1 MATEQLR
8 VKDRR
13 TYTVFGLLAAGSRFT
28 DDYGADDAVRQ
39 YLELHPDAD
48 EKAVRDELD
57 AELAKHAA

>member
-1 MATEQLR
+1 MTTEQLR
-8 VKDRR
+8 VKDPR
-13 TYTVFGLLAAGSRFT
+13 TYSVFGLLVAGSRFT